1 MIYALAKIYNEGVI
15 YRRMDAE
22 RMYSLLLYVNI
33 ATVAEFGLMHLFAK
47 QAYRNVSYV
56 QIISVALIWEYST
69 MVSAV
74 GLYPIDRGSIPCIPT
89 IKNKIKNRVMT
100 YC

>member
-1 MIYALAKIYNEGVI
+1 MVH
-15 YRRMDAE
+15 
-22 RMYSLLLYVNI
+22 LLVLHVKL
-33 ATVAEFGLMHLFAK
+33 ATVAESGLMHLFAK

-56 QIISVALIWEYST
+56 QIISVALIWKYST

-74 GLYPIDRGSIPCIPT
+74 GSYPIDCGSIPYIPT
-89 IKNKIKNRVMT
+89 IKNKIKNRVMI